1 MQKLK
6 GVGVAMVTPFTE
18 TGAIDY
24 LALKNL
30 IELYVEQGIDYLV
43 VLGTTAEVVTLSSE
57 EKETIMRTV
66 VKYNQ
71 NRLPLVVGKGGN
83 NTAALVKEIKETD
96 FEGYSAILSVCPYY
110 NKPNQEG
117 IYQHFSAVAAAAPLP
132 VILYNVPSRTAA
144 AIANETTLRLIKA
157 HKNIVGIKDA
167 SANMTLNAEL
177 INSVPEH
184 FLVLSGD
191 DESAL
196 NLCEI
201 GGHGVISVIAGALP
215 KQFSSLIHHGLKG
228 EFTAAKRLQEQIKPM
243 IDLLFEEGNPTGL
256 KALLAHQNRCVNQLR
271 LPLVKASSS
280 LQNRIEKDYSKLV

>member
-43 VLGTTAEVVTLSSE
+43 VLGTTAEVVTLNSE

-66 VKYNQ
+66 VEYNQ

-110 NKPNQEG
+110 NRPNQEG

-157 HKNIVGIKDA
+157 HA

-177 INSVPEH
+177 INAVPEH

-280 LQNRIEKDYSKLV
+280 LQNRIETDYSKLV

>member
-43 VLGTTAEVVTLSSE
+43 VLGTTGEVVTLSSV

-110 NKPNQEG
+110 NRPNQEG

-177 INSVPEH
+177 INAVPEH

-256 KALLAHQNRCVNQLR
+256 KALLALQNRCVNQLR

-280 LQNRIEKDYSKLV
+280 LQNRIETDYSKLV